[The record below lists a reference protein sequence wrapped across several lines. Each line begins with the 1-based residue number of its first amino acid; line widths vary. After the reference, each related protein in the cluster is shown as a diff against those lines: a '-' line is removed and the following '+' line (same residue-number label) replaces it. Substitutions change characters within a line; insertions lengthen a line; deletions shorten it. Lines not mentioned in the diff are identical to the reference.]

1 MANTES
7 LTDEPVSE
15 NDTLREEINIQYFW
29 YVIVFFTIFLASFL
43 VPAIIFVIYL
53 FKFFLRYF
61 LTTSSFIALFTD
73 LKPLLSLFSM
83 PIVIIGCYLIRLFFI
98 SIITRG
104 FWKLSE
110 KKSPSKNGIIP
121 RNFASR
127 TLNYYHIRSF
137 LIKYGK
143 NVFMKGVFPW
153 VSNWFFNFVGS
164 NTIGKG
170 TTFEESVGNDKFA
183 VVGDNCYFGP
193 NTTLASHMVEGTF
206 GNIAYFQVK
215 AGDNVTTS
223 GTNQVGAGSEMHN
236 NTFLLPLASTPKH
249 SVLKGN
255 NYYWGIPLRKI
266 FRKKTM
272 LYLNLT
278 PKDLEKNENIEG
290 YKDGALLK
298 RLKAKDI
305 SEDKMDTPLEK
316 NQKIEDLEIEKI
328 DLKDLTEKDLKLDF
342 TTSSAISRV
351 NIKFLIVYIPIFWL
365 SGMLVSMIFY
375 TFVYYVIQVAQSWF
389 LMALFMGAMIMIM
402 WFVFILGCFVFSK
415 LFLIL
420 INLIH
425 KPKEGIFNAEIGDTD
440 FEFWSLRTELKKIV
454 LWFVRNWPFPWAD
467 IIAFRWFGI
476 KMNLSSAL
484 YDAWCDAEFI
494 TFGRGVL
501 IGQGSTI
508 MSSMVVGKYLIIK
521 NVICD
526 DYCLVG
532 GHTTIAPGTI
542 IGKDVMVSAISNTL
556 YNQVLEPGWIYLGIP
571 VIKFKPNKYAETRN
585 GTVMKRDVDEEE
597 KFEIEHEVNID
608 EDKRDLA

>member
-1 MANTES
+1 MAG
-7 LTDEPVSE
+7 TDPLIDDNFPK
-15 NDTLREEINIQYFW
+15 NDTIREEVNIQYFW
-29 YVIVFFTIFLASFL
+29 YIIVFFTIFLASFI
-43 VPAIIFVIYL
+43 VPAIIFIIYV
-53 FKFFLRYF
+53 FQFFLPNF
-61 LTTSSFIALFTD
+61 LFTTNFIALFTE
-73 LKPLLSLFSM
+73 LKPLLSLICM

-98 SIITRG
+98 SLITRG

-153 VSNWFFNFVGS
+153 LSNWFFNFVGS
-164 NTIGKG
+164 NTIGKN

-223 GTNQVGAGSEMHN
+223 GGNQVGAGSEMHD
-236 NTFLLPLASTPKH
+236 NTALLPLASTPKH
-249 SVLKGN
+249 SVLKGS

-272 LYLNLT
+272 QYLDLS
-278 PKDLEKNENIEG
+278 PKEFEINENIEG
-290 YKDGALLK
+290 YKDKKLLK
-298 RLKAKDI
+298 SLKTNEF
-305 SEDKMDTPLEK
+305 SEDKPNSPVDKNRKAEK
-316 NQKIEDLEIEKI
+316 SIIEEVDRDK
-328 DLKDLTEKDLKLDF
+328 LTKEDLKLDF
-342 TTSSAISRV
+342 TTSSAVSRV
-351 NIKFLIVYIPIFWL
+351 NIKFLIVYLPIFWL

-375 TFVYYVIQVAQSWF
+375 TFVYYARQWYF
-389 LMALFMGAMIMIM
+389 LAFFMPAMIIIM
-402 WFVFILGCFVFSK
+402 WFIFILGCFVFSK

-420 INLIH
+420 VNLIH
-425 KPKEGIFNAEIGDTD
+425 KPKEGIFRAEIGDTD

-454 LWFVRNWPFPWAD
+454 LWLVRNWPFPWAD

-476 KMNLSSAL
+476 QMTLSSAL
-484 YDAWCDAEFI
+484 YDSWCDAEFI
-494 TFGRGVL
+494 IFGRGVL

-508 MSSMVVGKYLIIK
+508 MSSMVVGKYLVIK

-542 IGKDVMVSAISNTL
+542 IGKDVMISAISNTL

-585 GTVMKRDVDEEE
+585 GTLMKRDVDEEE

>member
-1 MANTES
+1 MAG
-7 LTDEPVSE
+7 TDPLIDDNLPE
-15 NDTLREEINIQYFW
+15 NDKIREEVNIQYFW
-29 YVIVFFTIFLASFL
+29 YIIVFFTIFLASFL
-43 VPAIIFVIYL
+43 VPAIIFIIYV
-53 FKFFLRYF
+53 FQFFLPNF
-61 LTTSSFIALFTD
+61 LLTTSFIALFTE
-73 LKPLLSLFSM
+73 LKPLLSLISM

-98 SIITRG
+98 SLITRG

-121 RNFASR
+121 RNFSSR

-153 VSNWFFNFVGS
+153 LSNSFFNFVGS
-164 NTIGKG
+164 NTIGKN

-183 VVGDNCYFGP
+183 VAGDNCYFGP

-223 GTNQVGAGSEMHN
+223 GGNQVGAGSEMHD
-236 NTFLLPLASTPKH
+236 NTALLPLASTPKH
-249 SVLKGN
+249 SVLKGS

-272 LYLNLT
+272 QYLDMS
-278 PKDLEKNENIEG
+278 PKEFEINENIEG
-290 YKDGALLK
+290 YKDKKLLK
-298 RLKAKDI
+298 SLKTNEI
-305 SEDKMDTPLEK
+305 SEHKLNSPVDENRKAEKSIIEEVDLDK
-316 NQKIEDLEIEKI
+316 
-328 DLKDLTEKDLKLDF
+328 LTKEDLKLDF
-342 TTSSAISRV
+342 TTSSAVSRV
-351 NIKFLIVYIPIFWL
+351 NIKFLIVYLPIFWL

-375 TFVYYVIQVAQSWF
+375 TFVYYARQWYF
-389 LMALFMGAMIMIM
+389 LAFFMPAMIIIM
-402 WFVFILGCFVFSK
+402 WFIFILGCFVFSK

-420 INLIH
+420 VNLIH
-425 KPKEGIFNAEIGDTD
+425 KPKEGIFRAEIGDTD

-454 LWFVRNWPFPWAD
+454 LWLVRNWPFPWAD

-476 KMNLSSAL
+476 QMTLSSAL
-484 YDAWCDAEFI
+484 YDSWCDAEFI

-585 GTVMKRDVDEEE
+585 GTLMKRDVDEEE